1 MLSTSGRCIASIA
14 PILIA
19 HQAPLVAAQESKPQF
34 AAEFFCLK
42 QIYGPYEG
50 LAIACYSDAGCD
62 FVEKLGAEPLP
73 DYDQASVAAAL
84 GREKIEGIV
93 TSSAAI
99 IKEVE
104 SYGYTCRKVG

>member
-1 MLSTSGRCIASIA
+1 MLSTFGRRITSVVA
-14 PILIA
+14 ILIGL
-19 HQAPLVAAQESKPQF
+19 QAPLFAAQESKPQSDP
-34 AAEFFCLK
+34 EFLCLK

-50 LAIACYSDAGCD
+50 LAIACYSSEGCD
-62 FVEKLGAEPLP
+62 FVEKLGAESLP

-99 IKEVE
+99 IKEIK
-104 SYGYTCRKVG
+104 SYGYTCKAVD